1 VSLQLTATPVKISTP
16 DAAQFGIFAHGYKD
30 VDGIDRYRI
39 EFEEGD
45 PDRDEL
51 IAFRGLLE
59 DLVNPPRSRLAVVP
73 TEPTEPVCV
82 SREIVAGVE
91 VTEYLSA
98 EDGPTVALETDEV
111 VHVEHLPELIKH
123 LTAIHEEHRRAEA
136 RSYFASEDAIDPS
149 KHTVQSLARFA
160 EGHGFDVPAFM
171 TVAAEVM
178 SR

>member
-1 VSLQLTATPVKISTP
+1 MSLNSIEPRPAFATAESADLNVFLEFEDFDGERYFRVVMDSDMPSVKDAHIVRDLLTA
-16 DAAQFGIFAHGYKD
+16 F
-30 VDGIDRYRI
+30 IDSQA
-39 EFEEGD
+39 
-45 PDRDEL
+45 PKL
-51 IAFRGLLE
+51 TL
-59 DLVNPPRSRLAVVP
+59 VP
-73 TEPTEPVCV
+73 TDPSDPVCV

-91 VTEYLSA
+91 VTEYLSP

-111 VHVEHLPELIKH
+111 VHVEHLPELIKF
-123 LTAIHEEHRRAEA
+123 LKSIHEDHRLSEA

-160 EGHGFDVPAFM
+160 EDHGFDVPAFM